1 MMKKTIKRIAAVTLL
16 GAGALLAPAGAG
28 AHISL
33 HPNTVPAGAFATLD
47 VRVPGEQEG
56 AYVKKVDVLFP
67 AGFVGVDYENVPGWA
82 TQLIETKLTT
92 PIEEGG
98 EKIDT
103 EVSQI
108 VWTWTGPLGRVNDG
122 QFVNFPLS
130 VAIPANAAGKALE
143 FRTVQTY
150 SNGQVVHWI
159 DPSLEAEH
167 PAPRINVTAKGGLVE
182 EVAGH
187 EAGPSAGQTSTGG
200 AAASSAPATTAS
212 GGDSASK
219 GLGIAALA
227 LGVLGLIAG
236 LAALARTRGVRRGA
250 ARAG

>member
-1 MMKKTIKRIAAVTLL
+1 MKRKFAV
-16 GAGALLAPAGAG
+16 ALVTATALTAPASAA

-56 AYVKKVDVLFP
+56 AYVKKVDVQFP
-67 AGFVGVDYENVPGWA
+67 PGFVGVDYENVPGWS
-82 TQLIETKLTT
+82 TKVVETKLAQ
-92 PIEEGG
+92 PVEEDG

-108 VWTWTGPLGRVNDG
+108 VWTWTGPLGRVNNG
-122 QFVNFPLS
+122 QFVNLPLS
-130 VAIPANAAGKALE
+130 LAIPTDAAGKALE

-167 PAPRINVTAKGGLVE
+167 PSPRINVTAKGGVIE
-182 EVAGH
+182 DIAGD
-187 EAGPSAGQTSTGG
+187 EAGPSAGQTEASPST
-200 AAASSAPATTAS
+200 ASPAPAAETSTTSS
-212 GGDSASK
+212 GASK
-219 GLGIAALA
+219 GLGIAALIIGA
-227 LGVLGLIAG
+227 LGLLAG
-236 LAALARTRGVRRGA
+236 LAALALSRRSRA
-250 ARAG
+250 A

>member
-1 MMKKTIKRIAAVTLL
+1 MKLKNAIATSLATL
-16 GAGALLAPAGAG
+16 GAAALLAPAAAD

-67 AGFVGVDYENVPGWA
+67 AGFVGVDYENVAGWS
-82 TQLIETKLTT
+82 TKVIESKLAT
-92 PIEEGG
+92 PIEEDG

-108 VWTWTGPLGRVNDG
+108 VWTWTGPLGKVENG
-122 QFVNFPLS
+122 QFIDFPLS
-130 VAIPANAAGKALE
+130 VAIPADAAGKALE

-167 PAPRINVTAKGGLVE
+167 PAPRINVTAKGGVIE
-182 EVAGH
+182 DVAGD
-187 EAGPSAGQTSTGG
+187 EAGPTAGQSG
-200 AAASSAPATTAS
+200 AAQPASSGAPAVVKSS
-212 GGDSASK
+212 GGASK
-219 GLGIAALA
+219 GLGIVALVLGA
-227 LGVLGLIAG
+227 LGLLAG
-236 LAALARTRGVRRGA
+236 LAALARSRRRTTA
-250 ARAG
+250 